1 MTRSNSMDL
10 GHPRLLVDQR
20 STPTAARTS
29 WVREMAPHDWVVLTF
44 LAVMT
49 LVSASV
55 SAGDAQRQALAR
67 FGTNLVL
74 LIVVLGLV
82 RGGFLRDGLFAP
94 LLYRFALYGSVQ
106 LSYFFL
112 GGLLPLVNTSTLDHE
127 LHRFDLAAF
136 GVEPAIWMDRWIHP
150 VTTEWF
156 AFFYFGYFFLLA
168 IHVVPILLFARHR
181 RVLGEFALG
190 MILLFCVGHVTYM
203 IVPGFGPYRAVPEAF
218 ERSFPPGL
226 WHDLVMEAVRSG
238 GSMMDIFPSLHT
250 AAPTFL
256 LLFSF
261 RHRDKLPFRWSW
273 PVAAFC
279 TVNIIL
285 ATMFLRWHWV
295 IDVVAGLLLA
305 FGALVASVRL
315 THADLSKRLREGL
328 SPSWPEWSVARA
340 PVAPPPTRS

>member
-1 MTRSNSMDL
+1 MDL
-10 GHPRLLVDQR
+10 GHPRVLLDQR
-20 STPTAARTS
+20 AAPAAVRST
-29 WVREMAPHDWVVLTF
+29 WLREMAAQDWVVLTF
-44 LAVMT
+44 LSLMT
-49 LVSASV
+49 LIAASAPASE
-55 SAGDAQRQALAR
+55 AQRQALAR
-67 FGTNLVL
+67 FGTNLAL
-74 LIVVLGLV
+74 LMVVLGLV
-82 RGGFLRDGLFAP
+82 RGAVLRDGVVAP
-94 LLYRFALYGSVQ
+94 LLYRLAIYGSVQ

-127 LHRFDLAAF
+127 LHALDLALF
-136 GVEPAIWMDRWIHP
+136 GVEPAIWMDRWVTA

-190 MILLFCVGHVTYM
+190 LILLFCVGHLTYM
-203 IVPGFGPYRAVPEAF
+203 LVPGFGPYHAVPGAF
-218 ERSFPPGL
+218 EHAFPAGL
-226 WHDLVMEAVRSG
+226 WHDIVMQAVRSG

-273 PVAAFC
+273 PVVAFC
-279 TVNIIL
+279 AVNIIL

-295 IDVVAGLLLA
+295 IDVLAGLLLA
-305 FGALVASVRL
+305 YGALVVSVRF
-315 THADLSKRLREGL
+315 THAELSRRSRDGL
-328 SPSWPEWSVARA
+328 APSWPEWRLRRRPRA
-340 PVAPPPTRS
+340 PAGTG